1 MRALWEGDY
10 THEGEYWQFS
20 RMTSVPKPI
29 QASTPPVWIAA
40 RAPVTFEFAIKNHCN
55 IMSWALARPFSEV
68 ELYKENFETA
78 LKNNPGMPRPIFA
91 TMRQT
96 AVYEKAS
103 DADPYLDAF
112 ISKTARFENLFK
124 NIADVKEGFPEQVD
138 LSTIVGED
146 RFNREELQKNLM
158 FGTPD
163 QVIEKLKQYW
173 AIGVDDF
180 IYNASYGLPRDKQK
194 SSLKL
199 FCEEVVPAFS

>member
-1 MRALWEGDY
+1 
-10 THEGEYWQFS
+10 
-20 RMTSVPKPI
+20 
-29 QASTPPVWIAA
+29 
-40 RAPVTFEFAIKNHCN
+40 
-55 IMSWALARPFSEV
+55 MSWALTRPFSEV
-68 ELYKENFETA
+68 ENYMARFNSA
-78 LKNNPGMPRPIFA
+78 LTEHPTSPKPLFA

-103 DADPYLDAF
+103 EVDPYLDAC

-138 LSTIVGED
+138 LSPIVGED

-163 QVIEKLKQYW
+163 EVIAKLEPYT
-173 AIGVDDF
+173 ALGVDDF
-180 IYNASYGLPRDKQK
+180 IYNASYGLDRERQK

-199 FCEEVVPAFS
+199 FCREVVPAFS

>member
-1 MRALWEGDY
+1 
-10 THEGEYWQFS
+10 
-20 RMTSVPKPI
+20 
-29 QASTPPVWIAA
+29 
-40 RAPVTFEFAIKNHCN
+40 
-55 IMSWALARPFSEV
+55 MSWALARPFSEV

-78 LKNNPGMPRPIFA
+78 LKNNPGMPRPVFA

-96 AVYEKAS
+96 AVYEKVS
-103 DADPYLDAF
+103 DVDPYLDAF

-146 RFNREELQKNLM
+146 RFNREALQKNLM

-163 QVIEKLKQYW
+163 EVLAKLEQYQ

-180 IYNASYGLPRDKQK
+180 IYNASYGLDLERQK

-199 FCEEVVPAFS
+199 FCREVAPAFG

>member
-1 MRALWEGDY
+1 VC
-10 THEGEYWQFS
+10 
-20 RMTSVPKPI
+20 VPHHVLGAGP
-29 QASTPPVWIAA
+29 S
-40 RAPVTFEFAIKNHCN
+40 
-55 IMSWALARPFSEV
+55 FSEV
-68 ELYKENFETA
+68 ELYKERFETA
-78 LKNNPGMPRPIFA
+78 LKDNPGVPRPVFA

-96 AVYEKAS
+96 AVYDKPS
-103 DADPYLDAF
+103 DGDPYLDAF

-138 LSTIVGED
+138 LESIAGED

-163 QVIEKLKQYW
+163 EVISKLEQYK

-180 IYNASYGLPRDKQK
+180 IYNASYGLDRERQK

-199 FCEEVVPAFS
+199 FCREVAPAFA